1 MGVVIHL
8 DTNIL
13 IDLVTSHSA
22 QVAMVHGWL
31 KSNIPLAASAVT
43 WSEFC
48 NGPIPLA
55 KKQLIEQILGDN
67 IIDFTQPMAETA
79 SFLFNKTGRRS
90 SHSDCMIAATAIISD
105 APLCTQN
112 IKDFERFIP
121 FGLHLHSF

>member
-1 MGVVIHL
+1 MTLHF
-8 DTNIL
+8 DTNEL
-13 IDLVTSHSA
+13 INISSTTSDLGEK
-22 QVAMVHGWL
+22 MLPWL
-31 KSNIPLAASAVT
+31 KQGNIAAISTIT

>member
-1 MGVVIHL
+1 MTLHF
-8 DTNIL
+8 DTNEL
-13 IDLVTSHSA
+13 INISSTTSDLGEK
-22 QVAMVHGWL
+22 MLPWL
-31 KSNIPLAASAVT
+31 KQGNIAAISTIT

-79 SFLFNKTGRRS
+79 SFLFNKTGRRRG

-105 APLCTQN
+105 APLRTQN

>member
-1 MGVVIHL
+1 MTLHF
-8 DTNIL
+8 DTNEL
-13 IDLVTSHSA
+13 INISSTTSDLGEK
-22 QVAMVHGWL
+22 MLPWL
-31 KSNIPLAASAVT
+31 KQGNIAAISTIT

-67 IIDFTQPMAETA
+67 IIEFTQPMAETA
-79 SFLFNKTGRRS
+79 SFLFNKTGRRRS

-105 APLCTQN
+105 ASLCTQN